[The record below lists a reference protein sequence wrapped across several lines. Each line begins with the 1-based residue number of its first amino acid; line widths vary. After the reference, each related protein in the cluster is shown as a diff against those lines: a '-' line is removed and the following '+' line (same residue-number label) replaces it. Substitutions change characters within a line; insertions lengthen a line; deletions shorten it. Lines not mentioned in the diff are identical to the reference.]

1 MENTEGLER
10 TLEQPTAT
18 GYIQRISVCSGGK
31 AQESGIDAVP
41 DPTMTQ

>member
-1 MENTEGLER
+1 MENTEGLKR

-18 GYIQRISVCSGGK
+18 GYIQHVSVCSGGK
-31 AQESGIDAVP
+31 AKESATDAVP